1 MSACL
6 IFSMGFQNIQK
17 KIVKTSNFF
26 RSFSYNDLTLFG
38 HLAIIFKG
46 QYCYRKYLFQ

>member
-17 KIVKTSNFF
+17 KIVKHPISLEVFPIT
-26 RSFSYNDLTLFG
+26 T
-38 HLAIIFKG
+38 
-46 QYCYRKYLFQ
+46 